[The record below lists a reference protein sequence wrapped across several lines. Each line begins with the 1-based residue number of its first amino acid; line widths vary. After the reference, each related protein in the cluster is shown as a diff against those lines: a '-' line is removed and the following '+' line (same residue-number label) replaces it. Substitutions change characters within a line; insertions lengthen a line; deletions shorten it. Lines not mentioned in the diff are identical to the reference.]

1 MILVITSSF
10 DKTIDYIIKKQCVDD
25 FYVFNIDKF
34 SEYQVSY
41 TKNGFEIRNQH
52 YGVIFESNCSSIYY
66 RKPTPENLNDII
78 GVKYH
83 NHCYREVFSLVEGIA
98 EAFDGKCL
106 SRPSILRKA
115 DNKVLQAKIADK
127 IGFSTPDYCLTNS
140 PHLLTSYLAEDI
152 IVKPLS
158 NGVVEDEHHK
168 EIVQTNLFDKSK
180 NMSTLKFSPA
190 YFQKYSNKQYEVRI
204 TIVNEIFFPVKIESE
219 NKIDWRRKD
228 NKIIYSK
235 INIPQKIKDK
245 CLVYMQFFGID
256 FGCFDFIVFDNEW
269 LFLEMNANG
278 QWVWL
283 EHETGLNISKE
294 IMRYLNDK

>member
-10 DKTIDYIIKKQCVDD
+10 DKTIDYLIKKQSVGN

-34 SEYQVSY
+34 SEYQISY
-41 TKNGFEIRNQH
+41 TKNGFEIRNQD
-52 YGVIFESNCSSIYY
+52 YGVILESKCSSIYY
-66 RKPTPENLNDII
+66 RKPSPENLDDMID
-78 GVKYH
+78 VKYH

-115 DNKVLQAKIADK
+115 DNKILQAKIAEK

-140 PHLLTSYLAEDI
+140 PHLLKSYLDEDI

-158 NGVVEDEHHK
+158 NGVVEDEQHK
-168 EIVQTNLFDKSK
+168 EIVQTNLFDKNKSI
-180 NMSTLKFSPA
+180 NTLKFCPA
-190 YFQKYSNKQYEVRI
+190 YFQKYSKKRYEVRI
-204 TIVNEIFFPVKIESE
+204 TIIDEVLFSVKIESE
-219 NKIDWRRKD
+219 NKIDWRKKD
-228 NKIIYSK
+228 NKILYSR
-235 INIPQKIKDK
+235 INTPQEIKDK
-245 CLVYMQFFGID
+245 CLHYMKFFGIY
-256 FGCFDFIVFDNEW
+256 FGCFDFIVFDDEW
-269 LFLEMNANG
+269 FFLEMNANG

>member
-10 DKTIDYIIKKQCVDD
+10 DKTIDYIIKKQNVNN

-34 SEYQVSY
+34 SEYQISY
-41 TKNGFEIRNQH
+41 TKNGFEIRNQGH
-52 YGVIFESNCSSIYY
+52 GIILESNCSSIYY
-66 RKPTPENLNDII
+66 RKPSPENLDDVI

-98 EAFDGKCL
+98 EAFEGKCL

-115 DNKVLQAKIADK
+115 DNKILQAKTANE
-127 IGFSTPDYCLTNS
+127 IGFLTPDYCLTNS
-140 PHLLTSYLAEDI
+140 PHLLTSYLNEDI

-158 NGVVEDEHHK
+158 NGVVEDEQHK

-180 NMSTLKFSPA
+180 SISTLKFCPA
-190 YFQKYSNKQYEVRI
+190 YFQKYSKKEYEVRI
-204 TIVNEIFFPVKIESE
+204 TIVDEVLFSVKIESE
-219 NKIDWRRKD
+219 NKIDWRKSD
-228 NKIIYSK
+228 NKIIYSR
-235 INIPQKIKDK
+235 IDTPQAIKNK
-245 CLVYMQFFGID
+245 CLLYMKFFGID
-256 FGCFDFIVFDNEW
+256 FGCFDFIVFDDEW
-269 LFLEMNANG
+269 FFLEMNANG

>member
-10 DKTIDYIIKKQCVDD
+10 DKTIDYIIKKQGIDN

-41 TKNGFEIRNQH
+41 TKNGFEIRNKH
-52 YGVIFESNCSSIYY
+52 YGIILESNCSSIYY
-66 RKPTPENLNDII
+66 RKPSPENLNNVI

-98 EAFDGKCL
+98 EAFDGECL
-106 SRPSILRKA
+106 SRPSVLRKA
-115 DNKVLQAKIADK
+115 DNKILQAKIANK
-127 IGFSTPDYCLTNS
+127 IGFSIPDYCLTNS
-140 PHLLTSYLAEDI
+140 ACLLMHHLDQGI

-158 NGVVEDEHHK
+158 NGIVEDEQSK

-180 NMSTLKFSPA
+180 NISTLKFCPA
-190 YFQKYSNKQYEVRI
+190 YFQTYSNKQYEVRI
-204 TIVNEIFFPVKIESE
+204 TIIDEVFFPVKIESE
-219 NKIDWRRKD
+219 NKIDWRKKD
-228 NKIIYSK
+228 NKIIYSR
-235 INIPQKIKDK
+235 INIPQKIRDK
-245 CLVYMQFFGID
+245 CLLYMKSFGID
-256 FGCFDFIVFDNEW
+256 FGCFDFIVFDDEW
-269 LFLEMNANG
+269 FFLEMNANG

-294 IMRYLNDK
+294 IMRHLNDK

>member
-10 DKTIDYIIKKQCVDD
+10 DKTIDYIIKKQNVNN

-34 SEYQVSY
+34 SEYQMSY
-41 TKNGFEIRNQH
+41 TKNGFEIRNQD
-52 YGVIFESNCSSIYY
+52 YGVILESNCSSIYY
-66 RKPTPENLNDII
+66 RKPSPENLDDVI

-98 EAFDGKCL
+98 EAFEGKCL

-115 DNKVLQAKIADK
+115 DNKILQAKAANK
-127 IGFSTPDYCLTNS
+127 IGFLTPDYCLTNS
-140 PHLLTSYLAEDI
+140 PHLLTSYLNEDI

-158 NGVVEDEHHK
+158 NGVVEDKQHK

-180 NMSTLKFSPA
+180 SISTLKFCPA
-190 YFQKYSNKQYEVRI
+190 YFQKYSKKEYEVRI
-204 TIVNEIFFPVKIESE
+204 TIVDEVLFSVKIESE
-219 NKIDWRRKD
+219 NKIDWRKSD
-228 NKIIYSK
+228 NKIIYSR
-235 INIPQKIKDK
+235 IDTPQAIKNK
-245 CLVYMQFFGID
+245 CLLYMKFFEID
-256 FGCFDFIVFDNEW
+256 FGCFDFIVFDDEW
-269 LFLEMNANG
+269 FFLEMNANG